1 MIGVLDLGCDV
12 FVFLPFSRLHETE
25 ADELGL
31 ATTIRPPACAD
42 PRAAIRVWNR
52 MAEQKDK
59 KVPLLGHRTAD
70 CCSASAVLAPVLA
83 QLRQLVLAVTTISG
97 SH

>member
-59 KVPLLGHRTAD
+59 KVPGRETVTTVCWQCTAE
-70 CCSASAVLAPVLA
+70 CCFASAVLAPA
-83 QLRQLVLAVTTISG
+83 HT
-97 SH
+97 

>member
-59 KVPLLGHRTAD
+59 KVPLLAVGTAPLI
-70 CCSASAVLAPVLA
+70 AALL
-83 QLRQLVLAVTTISG
+83 LLF
-97 SH
+97 